1 MGNSS
6 EDKNNKKQTAAV
18 DYVII
23 NILIYFLVIVV
34 IGIPIWWYTT
44 RVYRAHLPLDE
55 ILERATPDISNETF
69 GLPLSLEY
77 DILIT
82 LVNPEPEQLNIILD
96 GEELSMYYQAFLNQ
110 ISSVNQFVF
119 KSQWLF
125 YTDLG
130 LTPSKVDNHY
140 EVTEKQLPHII
151 TPLETKLWSHL
162 SARPTVN
169 FLVYF
174 APCGKPLVIRNDKS
188 EKRQVTAFVSPRWGG
203 ILVMNPEKSACES
216 KTFIPDKQYI
226 VSTFVT
232 QIIHLFKIKSL
243 KEEDVETFKIER
255 IKKMIHSTHRTLKSL
270 AQLLTEISRIVISD
284 EVGQKISVAVDNVKL
299 AEGYLRKGEIE
310 ESLEHAKIAFS
321 TSEAAFS
328 DASLLALLYFPE
340 DQKYA
345 VYIPLFLPIMI
356 PVFMSLTTVKNWFK
370 NRRTRTNP

>member
-1 MGNSS
+1 MCSS
-6 EDKNNKKQTAAV
+6 SNDKNKKETVSV
-18 DYVII
+18 DYVIF

-34 IGIPIWWYTT
+34 VGIPIWWYTT

-55 ILERATPDISNETF
+55 ILETATPDASNETF

-82 LVNPEPEQLNIILD
+82 LVNPEPEHLNIILD
-96 GEELSMYYQAFLNQ
+96 GEELTMYYQSFLNQ

-125 YTDLG
+125 YTDLS
-130 LTPSKVDNHY
+130 LTPIKVDDHY
-140 EVTEKQLPHII
+140 VLTEKQLPHII

-174 APCGKPLVIRNDKS
+174 APCGKPVVIYNDQNEKS
-188 EKRQVTAFVSPRWGG
+188 QPTAFVSPRWGG
-203 ILVMNPEKSACES
+203 ILVMNPDKSACES
-216 KTFIPDKQYI
+216 KTFKPNKNYI
-226 VSTFVT
+226 ISTFVT
-232 QIIHLFKIKSL
+232 QLINLFKIKSL
-243 KEEDVETFKIER
+243 KEGDIELFKVER
-255 IKKMIHSTHRTLKSL
+255 IKKMIQSTHRTLKSL

-299 AEGYLRKGEIE
+299 AEEYLRKGEIE
-310 ESLEHAKIAFS
+310 ESLEHSKIAFF

-370 NRRTRTNP
+370 NRGTRTDP

>member
-96 GEELSMYYQAFLNQ
+96 GEELS
-110 ISSVNQFVF
+110 I
-119 KSQWLF
+119 W
-125 YTDLG
+125 
-130 LTPSKVDNHY
+130 
-140 EVTEKQLPHII
+140 TE
-151 TPLETKLWSHL
+151 
-162 SARPTVN
+162 
-169 FLVYF
+169 
-174 APCGKPLVIRNDKS
+174 
-188 EKRQVTAFVSPRWGG
+188 
-203 ILVMNPEKSACES
+203 
-216 KTFIPDKQYI
+216 
-226 VSTFVT
+226 
-232 QIIHLFKIKSL
+232 
-243 KEEDVETFKIER
+243 
-255 IKKMIHSTHRTLKSL
+255 
-270 AQLLTEISRIVISD
+270 
-284 EVGQKISVAVDNVKL
+284 ISVAVDNVKL

-370 NRRTRTNP
+370 NRRIKTNP

>member
-1 MGNSS
+1 MGI
-6 EDKNNKKQTAAV
+6 QTICIFLS

-23 NILIYFLVIVV
+23 NILIYFFVIVV

-44 RVYRAHLPLDE
+44 RVYRSHLPLDE
-55 ILERATPDISNETF
+55 ILETATPHTSNETF

-82 LVNPEPEQLNIILD
+82 LVNPEPEGLNVILD
-96 GEELSMYYQAFLNQ
+96 GQELSMYYQSFLNQ
-110 ISSVNQFVF
+110 IASVNQFVF

-125 YTDLG
+125 YTELG
-130 LTPSKVDNHY
+130 VTPLKVDDHY
-140 EVTEKQLPHII
+140 VLTEKQLPHII

-162 SARPTVN
+162 SSRPTLN
-169 FLVYF
+169 FIVYF
-174 APCGKPLVIRNDKS
+174 APCEKPLVIYNEKNEKS
-188 EKRQVTAFVSPRWGG
+188 QMSAFVSPRWGG
-203 ILVMNPEKSACES
+203 ILVMNPDKDACES
-216 KTFIPDKQYI
+216 KNFMPDKNYI
-226 VSTFVT
+226 ISTFVT
-232 QIIHLFKIKSL
+232 QITHLFKIKSL
-243 KEEDVETFKIER
+243 NEEDIELFKVER

-270 AQLLTEISRIVISD
+270 AQLLIEISRIVISD

-299 AEGYLRKGEIE
+299 AEEYLRKGEID

-356 PVFMSLTTVKNWFK
+356 PVFMSLTTVKNWLK
-370 NRRTRTNP
+370 NRRARTDP